1 MSPRARVHPGD
12 GFTQFGNNPH
22 QRDAMLID
30 TSAGAGIIRLR
41 PVRWQFWFA
50 VGLTGLGAVPAASLF
65 IHAPGNGFA
74 WLGLCFVVPGL
85 MLMYWTAVRGRSL
98 TIAPG
103 RYLEYR
109 DVLGRRRR
117 IESVNTSDILWYWDV
132 TEGGAARRSLHT
144 PIGVMDHKWAVLRN
158 GGKTVLRLSMWA
170 WTMTDL
176 LTIAEALPTTVRTPD
191 GERSAWAIAK
201 REPDY
206 YTWLELH
213 PWTYLMVFCCALFGV
228 IGSVMAGLLG
238 VIFVF
243 GPGGSGAG

>member
-12 GFTQFGNNPH
+12 GFTQFGNNPQ

-41 PVRWQFWFA
+41 PVRWRIWYA
-50 VGLTGLGAVPAASLF
+50 VGLTGVGAMSAAVLV
-65 IHAPGNGFA
+65 IHAPNNGFA
-74 WLGLCFVVPGL
+74 WLGLLFLVPGL
-85 MLMYWTAVRGRSL
+85 MLAHITGSPSRSL
-98 TIAPG
+98 AIAPG
-103 RYLEYR
+103 QYLEYR
-109 DVLGRRRR
+109 DLLGRRRR
-117 IESVNTSDILWYWDV
+117 IESTRTSEIVWYWDV
-132 TEGGAARRSLHT
+132 TESGGVRRTLRT
-144 PIGVMDHKWAVLRN
+144 PIGVMDQKWAVLRN
-158 GGKTVLRLSMWA
+158 GDQTVLRLSMWA

-176 LTIAEALPTTVRTPD
+176 LTIAEALPTTVRIPD
-191 GERSAWAIAK
+191 GERTAWAIAK

-213 PWTYLMVFCCALFGV
+213 PRTYLMVSFFALFGV